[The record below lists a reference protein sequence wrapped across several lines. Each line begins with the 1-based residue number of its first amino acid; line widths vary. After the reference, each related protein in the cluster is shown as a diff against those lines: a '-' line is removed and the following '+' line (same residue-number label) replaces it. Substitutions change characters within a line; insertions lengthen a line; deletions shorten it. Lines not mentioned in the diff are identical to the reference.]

1 MIRDFEDKITLKNK
15 MFLRRYVVKQRLF
28 CVCDAGFWV
37 SKLKFTDEFR
47 LVQLSELTNTES
59 SVSRMETWAVFDDM
73 EDSEEKTETLK
84 YLVRLN
90 CERISIVLFSKEF
103 LREDFRE
110 EFKFLPFQH
119 LLNIFEI
126 K

>member
-47 LVQLSELTNTES
+47 LVQLSELPRAEGGP
-59 SVSRMETWAVFDDM
+59 RAETWAVFDDM
-73 EDSEEKTETLK
+73 E
-84 YLVRLN
+84 
-90 CERISIVLFSKEF
+90 
-103 LREDFRE
+103 
-110 EFKFLPFQH
+110 
-119 LLNIFEI
+119 
-126 K
+126 